1 MCRPRIRQVTVVG
14 IRIVLLG
21 RAREQAVI
29 DQLLAGL
36 RTGTSAALVV
46 CGEAGIGKSALLD
59 YAAGAA
65 ADVRV
70 LRAGGVESE
79 AELAFGALHLLLRP
93 QLERIGSL
101 PAVRAAALR
110 AALGLAAGPAE
121 DQLLV
126 GLAVLTLLSD
136 LAEDAPLLVL
146 IDDAQ
151 WLDRAS
157 AGALLFAARRLAEE
171 GVVMIFAA
179 RDGAAPFAD
188 TGLPELRPDGLDTAA
203 AAALLNEHHPD
214 LPGQIRDRVVGEA
227 AGNPLALIELPGA
240 LTPERPGGELPPL
253 GFPAGMLP
261 ASGRVQNAF
270 RAQIERLPEA
280 TQALLLVA
288 AADDMGAVGVL
299 LSAAR
304 RLGAGAE
311 DFEPAERARLI
322 TVTGGE
328 VRFRH
333 PLIRAAAYHGA
344 PFARRLAA
352 HDALAAAYGTP
363 GQADRRAWHRA
374 AAAVEP
380 GEDVAA
386 GLERTAERARS
397 RGGYAAIAS
406 AYERAAELSTDERAR
421 IRRLRLAA
429 MAARDGGLLPH
440 AADLAQR
447 LAGLVDGPADG
458 ADLASVRAT
467 VEFEYGSPRAAAR
480 TLIDAAVP
488 LGRADPAAA
497 TSMLST
503 VVGVVALAG
512 DRALAAEAITALD
525 ALPPV
530 PDPGLALT
538 VTFARAMAR
547 RIADHPDGGLPML
560 REIGAARWAG
570 VAAHGPPRSRL
581 LAAQAAALLGDD
593 ATTYALAAAQ
603 VAECRT
609 RGMIGMLPEALLFLA
624 RAEVYLGR
632 HRDAMA
638 NAGEALQIVRDTGR
652 SRELGFQGL
661 VLAPLAAIQGDDQRC
676 RALAHE
682 TIGRATERDL
692 AAAAA
697 WSRYALGLLDLGL
710 GRYDAALDQL
720 GEIPPTLPTVGYA
733 YCADQAEAAV
743 RAGRPGRATAPSLR
757 FQRWAAHA
765 GQPWAAAV
773 AERCRALT
781 GPDEEAGAH
790 YAAAVRLHSGGGRP
804 FEQARTR
811 LLYGE
816 WLRRDRRRT
825 DARTHLRAAL
835 DTFERLEAAPWAER
849 ARNELRATGE
859 TIVPRRAGLLS
870 RLTPQEL
877 QVVRLAATG
886 ATNRDIAARLFLSP
900 RTVGYHLYK
909 AYPKLGVSSRRDLAG
924 LDLDQR
930 H

>member
-1 MCRPRIRQVTVVG
+1 
-14 IRIVLLG
+14 VLLG
-21 RAREQAVI
+21 RGPEQAAI
-29 DQLLAGL
+29 DQLLAGV
-36 RTGTSAALVV
+36 RTGTSGAVV
-46 CGEAGIGKSALLD
+46 ISGEAGIGKSALLD
-59 YAAGAA
+59 YAAGVAA
-65 ADVRV
+65 NMRV
-70 LRAGGVESE
+70 LRASGVESE
-79 AELAFGALHLLLRP
+79 AELAFGALHLLLRSW
-93 QLERIGSL
+93 LGRIGSL
-101 PAVRAAALR
+101 PAVQAGALR
-110 AALGLAAGPAE
+110 AALGLAAGPAG

-136 LAEDAPLLVL
+136 LAEEAPLLVL

-171 GVVMIFAA
+171 GIVMIFAA
-179 RDGAAPFAD
+179 RDGETSFAG
-188 TGLPELRPDGLDTAA
+188 TGLPELRPAGLDAAA
-203 AAALLNEHHPD
+203 AAALLGEHHPG
-214 LPGQIRDRVVGEA
+214 LPGQLHDRVIDEA
-227 AGNPLALIELPGA
+227 AGNPLALIELPRA
-240 LTPERPGGELPPL
+240 LPPDQPAGELPPL
-253 GFPAGMLP
+253 GIAAGMLP

-280 TQALLLVA
+280 TQILLLVA
-288 AADDMGAVGVL
+288 AADDMGAVEVL

-304 RLGAGAE
+304 RLGVGAQ
-311 DFEPAERARLI
+311 DLEPAERARLI
-322 TVTGGE
+322 TVTGGD

-333 PLIRAAAYHGA
+333 PLIRAAAYHNA

-352 HDALAAAYGTP
+352 HDALAAAYSGP
-363 GQADRRAWHRA
+363 EHADRRAWHRA

-380 GEDVAA
+380 GEDIAID
-386 GLERTAERARS
+386 LERAAERARG

-406 AYERAAELSTDERAR
+406 AYERAAELSADERAR
-421 IRRLRLAA
+421 IRRLGLAA

-447 LAGLVDGPADG
+447 VAGLVDDPAAA

-467 VEFEYGSPRAAAR
+467 VEFEHGSPGAAAR
-480 TLIDAAVP
+480 TLIGAAVP
-488 LGRADPAAA
+488 LGRVDPAAA

-512 DRALAAEAITALD
+512 DRALAGEAIAALD
-525 ALPPV
+525 ALPPAA
-530 PDPGLALT
+530 DPGLALT
-538 VTFARAMAR
+538 ATFARAMAG
-547 RIADHPDGGLPML
+547 RIADRPDGGLRLL
-560 REIGAARWAG
+560 REIDAARWAEVG
-570 VAAHGPPRSRL
+570 AQGPPRSRL

-593 ATTYALAAAQ
+593 ATMYALASAQ

-624 RAEVYLGR
+624 RAEMYLGR
-632 HRDAMA
+632 YRGAA
-638 NAGEALQIVRDTGR
+638 ASAGEARQIIKDTGR
-652 SRELGFQGL
+652 SRELGLQGL
-661 VLAPLAAIQGDDQRC
+661 VLAPLAAIQGDAQRC
-676 RALAHE
+676 RALADE
-682 TIGRATERDL
+682 TIGRAIERDL

-710 GRYDAALDQL
+710 GRYDAALDQM
-720 GEIPPTLPTVGYA
+720 GEIPPTLPTIGYT

-743 RAGRPGRATAPSLR
+743 RAGRPGRAAAPSLR
-757 FQRWAAHA
+757 FQRWAAHC

-781 GPDEEAGAH
+781 GPDEEAGTH
-790 YAAAVRLHSGGGRP
+790 YAEAVRRHSGGGRP

-816 WLRRDRRRT
+816 WLRRSRRRT
-825 DARTHLRAAL
+825 DARSQLRAAL

-859 TIVPRRAGLLS
+859 TITPRRHADPIG

-924 LDLDQR
+924 LDLQAAP
-930 H
+930 